1 MNNQEN
7 INLDIVSAGE
17 WLRAFEGCEH
27 YTDEQA
33 LKIVQTLDNLAEILF
48 TFTCEQNGTII
59 DNQLVI
65 TANKEK
71 ELNLAA

>member
-7 INLDIVSAGE
+7 INLDIVNAGE
-17 WLRAFEGCEH
+17 WLRTFEGCEH

-33 LKIVQTLDNLAEILF
+33 VKIVQTLDKLAEILF